1 MGALSTNFQPSL
13 RLTDLKFAAG
23 FSIWGFRAFA
33 TGHQNC
39 PGVVTGFTEIF
50 GPRTPFAA
58 QYLNEFIQ
66 TLATA
71 GSKNGRRVIKLSRPG
86 CLSVTTDEISILS
99 ALYHAQTDESDLVK
113 SHLQW
118 LSGSSDVH
126 LVYHAVMSFACIMIE
141 AGLFIDER
149 DTQIKP
155 MKTDIKDLVRKGQNV
170 RSLH

>member
-1 MGALSTNFQPSL
+1 MGALSSHFQPSL
-13 RLTDLKFAAG
+13 QLTDLKFAAG

-39 PGVVTGFTEIF
+39 PAVVTGFTETF

-86 CLSVTTDEISILS
+86 CLNITADEISILS

-126 LVYHAVMSFACIMIE
+126 LVYHAIMSFACIMIE

-149 DTQIKP
+149 DTHIKP
-155 MKTDIKDLVRKGQNV
+155 IKTDLTDLVRKGENV